1 MQWGVWAHA
10 VTEVGMQAQGKPSKE
25 AGSVEADW
33 AVRRM
38 AATELDTARGMFFL
52 GVLESVRTGVGEE
65 AAAACRAATEERRFV
80 GFFNYPVASFLKLA
94 QAASRVLAPRWGGD
108 DEALRQMGMQ
118 ATRSFLES
126 AVGRTFLLL
135 AAGDPRK
142 LVTNLPSGYQM
153 AVSYGDRSVEWKGD
167 VDALFVMRRDF
178 MPAPYHEGVLR
189 EVLTMVGARNPTV
202 HGRKLGLLDTE
213 YLISWD
219 SPVVVPAGAV
229 KETGWRMFQ

>member
-1 MQWGVWAHA
+1 
-10 VTEVGMQAQGKPSKE
+10 MQAQAKPYPE
-25 AGSVEADW
+25 AGAVEADW

-52 GVLESVRTGVGEE
+52 GVLETVRTDVGEE
-65 AAAACRAATEERRFV
+65 AVAACRAVTDERRFV

-94 QAASRVLAPRWGGD
+94 QVAARQLSPRWGGF

-153 AVSYGDRSVEWKGD
+153 AVSYGERTVDWKGEG
-167 VDALFVMRRDF
+167 DALFVMRRDF
-178 MPAPYHEGVLR
+178 MPPAYHEGVLR
-189 EVLTMVGARNPTV
+189 EVLTMVGARNPRV

-213 YLISWD
+213 YHITWEV
-219 SPVVVPAGAV
+219 PVALPT
-229 KETGWRMFQ
+229 EPPRPSRWRVFQ

>member
-1 MQWGVWAHA
+1 
-10 VTEVGMQAQGKPSKE
+10 MQAQAKPVRE
-25 AGSVEADW
+25 TGSVEADW

-52 GVLESVRTGVGEE
+52 GVLESVRTGVGED
-65 AAAACRAATEERRFV
+65 AVASCRAATDERRFV
-80 GFFNYPVASFLKLA
+80 GFFNYPIGSFLKLA
-94 QAASRVLAPRWGGD
+94 QVAARLLSPRWGSF

-135 AAGDPRK
+135 AGGDTRK
-142 LVTNLPSGYQM
+142 LVANLPSGYQM
-153 AVSYGDRSVEWKGD
+153 AVSYGERSVEWKGEGE
-167 VDALFVMRRDF
+167 ALFIMRRDF

-189 EVLTMVGARNPTV
+189 EVLTMVGARNARV

-213 YLISWD
+213 YHITWD
-219 SPVVVPAGAV
+219 APVVVPAGAV
-229 KETGWRMFQ
+229 KESRWRVFQ

>member
-1 MQWGVWAHA
+1 
-10 VTEVGMQAQGKPSKE
+10 
-25 AGSVEADW
+25 
-33 AVRRM
+33 M

-52 GVLESVRTGVGEE
+52 GVLETVRTGAGEE
-65 AAAACRAATEERRFV
+65 AVAACRAVTDERRFV
-80 GFFNYPVASFLKLA
+80 GFFNYPVATFLKLA
-94 QAASRVLAPRWGGD
+94 QVAARQLSPRWGGV

-153 AVSYGDRSVEWKGD
+153 AVSYGERTVDWKGEG
-167 VDALFVMRRDF
+167 DALFVMRRDF
-178 MPAPYHEGVLR
+178 MPPAYHEGVLR
-189 EVLTMVGARNPTV
+189 EVLAMVGTRNPRV

-213 YLISWD
+213 YHITWEV
-219 SPVVVPAGAV
+219 PVVLPTEPPKASR
-229 KETGWRMFQ
+229 WRVFQ

>member
-1 MQWGVWAHA
+1 
-10 VTEVGMQAQGKPSKE
+10 MQAQAKPFPE

-52 GVLESVRTGVGEE
+52 GVLESVRTGVGED
-65 AAAACRAATEERRFV
+65 AVATCRAVTDERRFV
-80 GFFNYPVASFLKLA
+80 GFFNYPVASFLKLS
-94 QAASRVLAPRWGGD
+94 QVAARLLSPRWGGF

-135 AAGDPRK
+135 AAGDARK

-153 AVSYGDRSVEWKGD
+153 AVSYGERSVDWKGAG
-167 VDALFVMRRDF
+167 DALFVMRRDF
-178 MPAPYHEGVLR
+178 MPAAYHEGVLR
-189 EVLTMVGARNPTV
+189 EVLSMVGARNPRV
-202 HGRKLGLLDTE
+202 QGRKLGLLDTE
-213 YLISWD
+213 YHITWEA
-219 SPVVVPAGAV
+219 PVVLPAGAP
-229 KETGWRMFQ
+229 KESRWRLFQ

>member
-1 MQWGVWAHA
+1 
-10 VTEVGMQAQGKPSKE
+10 
-25 AGSVEADW
+25 
-33 AVRRM
+33 M

-52 GVLESVRTGVGEE
+52 GVLETVRTGAGEE
-65 AAAACRAATEERRFV
+65 AVAACRAVTDERRFV
-80 GFFNYPVASFLKLA
+80 GFFNYPVATFLKLA
-94 QAASRVLAPRWGGD
+94 QVAARQLSPRWGGV

-153 AVSYGDRSVEWKGD
+153 AVSYGERTVDWKGEG
-167 VDALFVMRRDF
+167 DALFVMRRDF
-178 MPAPYHEGVLR
+178 MPPAYHEGVLR
-189 EVLTMVGARNPTV
+189 EVLAMVGTRNPRV

-213 YLISWD
+213 YHITWEV
-219 SPVVVPAGAV
+219 PVVLPTDPPKASR
-229 KETGWRMFQ
+229 WRVFQ